1 MTISSIYGSKHTCAG
16 CESRFYDLAKSPA
29 TCPLCKKVVVVVMA
43 KASKRTKRSVPEACI
58 DHESDAQVHAVTV
71 VAPKYKGVKWR

>member
-1 MTISSIYGSKHTCAG
+1 MAISSVYGSKHTCAG

-29 TCPLCKKVVVVVMA
+29 ICPSCNKAVVTVIA
-43 KASKRTKRSVPEACI
+43 KASKRTKRRVPEERI
-58 DHESDAQVHAVTV
+58 DHESDAQVHATTV